1 MPYTFPAVKG
11 EQNGTEYFLTTLEY
25 GEVDSL
31 VELPEEYFGK
41 QLLNGD
47 LPMQRELNWSRVRNQ
62 MREYLLNGDYPFY
75 SALTLFI
82 VPRDLEPLEPG
93 EGYEFRPASSGSI
106 DENKYGQLIVRSSCI
121 LFPGDG
127 QHRAASIK
135 EALRDDKSLA
145 SVQIP
150 VVLIPFHSKERV
162 RQMFADLNLWAKSPG
177 KTIGLA
183 FESRDPIALITKAVI
198 KEVPLF
204 DQRVNLRTNS
214 LSKKSPHVITMNAL
228 FESNKLL
235 LNALGEELDG
245 LRSRQPGDEAVG
257 AVAQRLEKVWS
268 IIIECLPEWKDVM
281 SGRTK
286 PGELREDFVYAHG
299 IGWQAIAHA
308 AAALIRTYP
317 DRWAQL
323 LRRGLV
329 AIDWHRAN
337 QDWQG
342 VAMVGTR
349 INNTGPGIRATA
361 GYILK
366 QAGVTGEDAEPYAT
380 ALKNSLENFQ
390 PEQQDASVVQVG

>member
-145 SVQIP
+145 STG
-150 VVLIPFHSKERV
+150 R
-162 RQMFADLNLWAKSPG
+162 G
-177 KTIGLA
+177 
-183 FESRDPIALITKAVI
+183 
-198 KEVPLF
+198 
-204 DQRVNLRTNS
+204 
-214 LSKKSPHVITMNAL
+214 
-228 FESNKLL
+228 
-235 LNALGEELDG
+235 DG
-245 LRSRQPGDEAVG
+245 SRSRACG
-257 AVAQRLEKVWS
+257 A
-268 IIIECLPEWKDVM
+268 
-281 SGRTK
+281 T
-286 PGELREDFVYAHG
+286 
-299 IGWQAIAHA
+299 
-308 AAALIRTYP
+308 
-317 DRWAQL
+317 
-323 LRRGLV
+323 
-329 AIDWHRAN
+329 
-337 QDWQG
+337 
-342 VAMVGTR
+342 
-349 INNTGPGIRATA
+349 
-361 GYILK
+361 
-366 QAGVTGEDAEPYAT
+366 
-380 ALKNSLENFQ
+380 
-390 PEQQDASVVQVG
+390 